1 MLQLNFFLTHPLA
14 HLFWAWLYSIWH
26 SKGRMAL
33 RVALSAIVRLRL
45 PSSSPLLLS
54 RQSSNCVPV
63 DDVLSGLTPE
73 QIQVMRCC
81 RGVK

>member
-1 MLQLNFFLTHPLA
+1 MLQLNFFLTHPRT
-14 HLFWAWLYSIWH
+14 HLFFGRGFTLY
-26 SKGRMAL
+26 GRMAL
-33 RVALSAIVRLRL
+33 RLALSAIVRLRA

-73 QIQVMRCC
+73 QIQVMRCY